1 MLAAQLLGFRCVTPT
16 YSPEEFCLALKA
28 VRERKGITLLEISN
42 ATKIPVS
49 VFAAL
54 ERGDLR
60 RWPKGLFKKS
70 FFGGYAKFIGV
81 PVAETCAEFMRL
93 FPDEE
98 PAEVTP
104 LAQVPDSTN
113 QENMSPLSRIIATA
127 MDAISN
133 VLGNVSG
140 SDNTDEPETRGWVT
154 DARRVGPAPRI
165 RVRIKV
171 PK

>member
-1 MLAAQLLGFRCVTPT
+1 MPSNNLPTPT
-16 YSPEEFCLALKA
+16 HSPEEFCLALKA
-28 VRERKGITLLEISN
+28 ERERKGITLAEISH

-49 VFAAL
+49 VFVAL

-60 RWPKGLFKKS
+60 RWPKGLFKRS
-70 FFGGYAKFIGV
+70 FFRGYVKMIGV
-81 PVAETCAEFMRL
+81 PVAETFAEFIRL

-98 PAEVTP
+98 VVEVIQSAEQPAPAAQDSASP
-104 LAQVPDSTN
+104 LAA
-113 QENMSPLSRIIATA
+113 LIASIT
-127 MDAISN
+127 DAISN
-133 VLGNVSG
+133 VLGNS
-140 SDNTDEPETRGWVT
+140 STPEETDEPEMRGWVT